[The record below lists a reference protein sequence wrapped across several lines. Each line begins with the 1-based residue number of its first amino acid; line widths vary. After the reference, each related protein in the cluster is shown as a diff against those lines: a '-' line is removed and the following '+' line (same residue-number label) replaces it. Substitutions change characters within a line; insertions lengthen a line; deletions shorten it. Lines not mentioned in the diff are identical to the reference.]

1 MSSNDIVVDVENLSF
16 LYAGVDGEYALKGV
30 SFQLKKGEVLAV
42 MGANGAGKTTL
53 CYILSGIIPN
63 MYGGTRKGKVRV
75 LNFDPWDQP
84 IYYTAKDV
92 SILLQDPE
100 TQLMMPDVFSELAFG
115 PANLGVPKE
124 EILKRIKEALK
135 IVGLEG
141 FEERHP
147 RELSGGQK
155 QRVALAAVL
164 TMKPKL
170 LVLDEPTAQ
179 LDPLGTTEVFNAVK
193 KLKDIGMSIIITSH
207 KTEEIAMIADKILI
221 LDKGDVVA
229 YGTPDE
235 IFSNIELLDSVGIEP
250 LEYTEYFA
258 YIRNKIES
266 MDTRLPI
273 FLEEATDLAR
283 KLIGDGVLKPI
294 NKTFE
299 DVTGKEEEV
308 IIDVRDVTF
317 VYPAEPPVVALK
329 NINLKVYKGEFIGII
344 GQNGSGKSTLVKNI
358 IGLLKPTKGK
368 IYFHGEDT
376 SKYSVGEL
384 SKRIG
389 LVLQNP
395 DYQLFTISAEK
406 EIEFGLKNIGVPE
419 DEIKERITEAL
430 RLVGLEDK
438 RDKYPFALSF
448 GDRRKL
454 SVATV
459 IAMKPEVILL
469 DEPTT
474 AQDYR
479 GRYMIAELAKKIHE
493 NLGTTIL
500 MITHDMNL
508 VARYAKR
515 LIVMAEGEIIAD
527 GSTRKVF
534 QMRDVLKR
542 AFLKPPQITRFAQ
555 NLSDL
560 NVNPEVLS
568 VEEMLEVL
576 RPAKEVDAQ

>member
-1 MSSNDIVVDVENLSF
+1 MSEELVVHVENLTF
-16 LYAGVDGEYALKGV
+16 TYAGTGGEEALKNV
-30 SFQLKKGEVLAV
+30 SFKLKKGEVLAV

-53 CYILSGIIPN
+53 CFILSGIIPN

-75 LNFDPWDQP
+75 LEFDPWDQP
-84 IYYTAKDV
+84 IYETAKDV
-92 SILLQDPE
+92 GILLQDPE

-115 PANLGVPKE
+115 PANVGVPKE
-124 EILKRIKEALK
+124 EIERRIKWALK
-135 IVGLEG
+135 VVGLEG

-164 TMKPKL
+164 TMLPNL

-179 LDPLGTTEVFNAVK
+179 LDPLGTTEVFQAINR
-193 KLKDIGMSIIITSH
+193 LKEEGYTIIITSH
-207 KTEEIAMIADKILI
+207 KTEEISSLADKVLV
-221 LDKGDVVA
+221 LDRGSVVA
-229 YGTPDE
+229 YGSPRE
-235 IFSNIELLDSVGIEP
+235 VFSDVNLLEKIGIEP
-250 LEYTEYFA
+250 LEYTEYFEA
-258 YIRNKIES
+258 IKKSVNKNFDMPIYLDES
-266 MDTRLPI
+266 V
-273 FLEEATDLAR
+273 ELAR
-283 KLIGDGVLKPI
+283 KLFSEGLLKV
-294 NKTFE
+294 NNVVFS
-299 DVTGKEEEV
+299 DEEEEEKEPLV
-308 IIDVRDVTF
+308 EMKDVTF
-317 VYPAEPPVVALK
+317 VYPAEPPVTALK
-329 NINLKVYKGEFIGII
+329 NINLTIYKGDFIGII

-376 SKYSVGEL
+376 SKYSVGQL
-384 SKRIG
+384 ARRIG

-419 DEIKERITEAL
+419 DEIEERITEAL

-459 IAMKPEVILL
+459 IAMKPEIILL

-479 GRYMIAELAKKIHE
+479 GRYMIADLAKEIHE
-493 NLGTTIL
+493 KLGTTIV

-515 LIVMAEGEIIAD
+515 IIVMADAEIIAD
-527 GSTRKVF
+527 GPTRKVF
-534 QMRDVLKR
+534 QMKDILKR

-555 NLSDL
+555 QLADIG
-560 NVNPEVLS
+560 VNPEVLS
-568 VEEMLEVL
+568 VDEMLQTLAPSMEV
-576 RPAKEVDAQ
+576 KSQ